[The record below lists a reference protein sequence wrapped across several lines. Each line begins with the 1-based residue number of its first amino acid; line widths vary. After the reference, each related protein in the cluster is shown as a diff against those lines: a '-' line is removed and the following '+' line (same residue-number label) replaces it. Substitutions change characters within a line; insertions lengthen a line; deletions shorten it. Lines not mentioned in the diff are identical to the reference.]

1 MTQIF
6 SHRLVDRRTALMTLV
21 SAGAGIL
28 TLGSPIVNALDDH
41 YGDHNDD
48 HNSDEHDDV
57 LASILPGFTAESRGK
72 LRTILSSPGF
82 SGQIPSTAVHELMAS
97 EKKTA
102 ATLMLALLPLAR
114 TFSHPPISN
123 YHVGAV
129 AEGMSGSLYLGFN
142 IEFLGHALGFAV
154 HGEQAALSSA
164 YMHAEAGV
172 STIALT
178 AAPCGHCRQF
188 MNELSPDGQIEIF
201 VDQAAPTKLSALLPL
216 AFGPK
221 DLGRKDGAFPVK
233 RTKLISASRI
243 SASLISASLTA
254 NALQPLADVLFQ
266 SALDAASTSYA
277 PYSKSLSGAAIAA
290 RSGRIYKGSYIENVA
305 FNPSLS
311 PLQTA
316 LVQLI
321 SAGED
326 YAAISRVALAETKGA
341 KISQKT
347 ATEAVLS
354 GIAPSVRVE
363 LLTAEVKS

>member
-1 MTQIF
+1 MSQIL
-6 SHRLVDRRTALMTLV
+6 SNQLVDRRAALITLIT
-21 SAGAGIL
+21 AGAGML
-28 TLGSPIVNALDDH
+28 ALGSPSVNALDDH
-41 YGDHNDD
+41 NDI
-48 HNSDEHDDV
+48 
-57 LASILPGFTAESRGK
+57 LANILSSFTAESRRK

-82 SGQIPSTAVHELMAS
+82 SGQIPAAAVHDLLAS
-97 EKKTA
+97 EKKSVA
-102 ATLMLALLPLAR
+102 ALMLALLPLAR

-129 AEGMSGSLYLGFN
+129 AQGMSGSLYLGFN
-142 IEFLGHALGFAV
+142 IEFPGHALGFAV
-154 HGEQAALSSA
+154 HGEQSALSSA
-164 YMHAEAGV
+164 YMHSEAGV
-172 STIALT
+172 SAIALT

-188 MNELSPDGQIEIF
+188 MNELAPDGQIEIL
-201 VDQAAPTKLSALLPL
+201 VDQSAPTRLSALLPL

-221 DLGRKDGAFPVK
+221 DLGRKDGAFPV
-233 RTKLISASRI
+233 RHTNLTFVTPSANV
-243 SASLISASLTA
+243 AEQGVDA
-254 NALQPLADVLFQ
+254 LFQ
-266 SALDAASTSYA
+266 SALDAARTAYA
-277 PYSKSLSGAAIAA
+277 PYTESPSGAAIAT

-326 YAAISRVALAETKGA
+326 YSAISRVAVAEIKGA

-354 GIAPSVRVE
+354 AVAPSVRVE
-363 LLTAEVKS
+363 FVVAERKS

>member
-6 SHRLVDRRTALMTLV
+6 SNRLVDRRTALITLV

-28 TLGSPIVNALDDH
+28 ALGSPTVNALDDRNM
-41 YGDHNDD
+41 GDHDD
-48 HNSDEHDDV
+48 A
-57 LASILPGFTAESRGK
+57 LADILPSFTAESRGK

-82 SGQIPSTAVHELMAS
+82 TGQLPARAVHDLLAS
-97 EKKTA
+97 EQKSVTA
-102 ATLMLALLPLAR
+102 LMLALLPLAR

-129 AEGMSGSLYLGFN
+129 AQGMSGGLYLGFN
-142 IEFLGHALGFAV
+142 IEFPGHALGFAV
-154 HGEQAALSSA
+154 HGEQSALSSA
-164 YMHAEAGV
+164 YMHSEAGV
-172 STIALT
+172 SAIAVT

-216 AFGPK
+216 AFGPR
-221 DLGRKDGAFPVK
+221 DLGHKDGAFPVK
-233 RTKLISASRI
+233 RTNFISAT
-243 SASLISASLTA
+243 LTPAQLAA
-254 NALQPLADVLFQ
+254 NAPRPLADLLFQ

-277 PYSKSLSGAAIAA
+277 PYTESFSGAAIAT

-354 GIAPSVRVE
+354 AIAPSVRVE

>member
-1 MTQIF
+1 LWLSLHILCIRIKPPSQIMSQVF
-6 SHRLVDRRTALMTLV
+6 SNQLVDRRTALMTLV
-21 SAGAGIL
+21 SAGAALLVQGL
-28 TLGSPIVNALDDH
+28 PTVNASD
-41 YGDHNDD
+41 DHND
-48 HNSDEHDDV
+48 V
-57 LASILPGFTAESRGK
+57 LANVLSGFTAESRVK

-82 SGQIPSTAVHELMAS
+82 RGQIPVRAVQDFVAS
-97 EKKTA
+97 EHKSVGA
-102 ATLMLALLPLAR
+102 LMLALLPLAR
-114 TFSHPPISN
+114 TFSIPPISD

-129 AEGMSGSLYLGFN
+129 AQGRSGSWYLGFN
-142 IEFLGHALGFAV
+142 IEFPGHALGFAV

-164 YMHAEAGV
+164 YMHSEAGV
-172 STIALT
+172 SAIAVT

-221 DLGRKDGAFPVK
+221 DLGRKDGALPVK
-233 RTKLISASRI
+233 QT
-243 SASLISASLTA
+243 SLIPAMPASAPQQRDDEVFQAALEAARTA
-254 NALQPLADVLFQ
+254 
-266 SALDAASTSYA
+266 YA
-277 PYSKSLSGAAIAA
+277 PYTGACSGTAIST

-321 SAGED
+321 VAGED
-326 YAAISRVALAETKGA
+326 YSAISRVALAEIKGA

-354 GIAPSVRVE
+354 AIAPSLQVE
-363 LLTAEVKS
+363 LVATEIKA

>member
-6 SHRLVDRRTALMTLV
+6 SNRLVDRRTALITLV

-28 TLGSPIVNALDDH
+28 TLGSPSVNAVDEHYADH
-41 YGDHNDD
+41 YVDHNDD
-48 HNSDEHDDV
+48 HNSDDRNDV
-57 LASILPGFTAESRGK
+57 LANILPGFTAESRGR

-82 SGQIPSTAVHELMAS
+82 SGQIPSTAVHDLMAS

-102 ATLMLALLPLAR
+102 AALMLALLPLAR

-172 STIALT
+172 SAIALT

-201 VDQAAPTKLSALLPL
+201 VDQAAPTKLSVLLPL

-221 DLGRKDGAFPVK
+221 DLGRKNGAFPVK
-233 RTKLISASRI
+233 RTN
-243 SASLISASLTA
+243 LISASLTA
-254 NALQPLADVLFQ
+254 NAPQRLADVLFQ

-277 PYSKSLSGAAIAA
+277 PYSESLSGAAIAT
-290 RSGRIYKGSYIENVA
+290 RSGRIYKGSYIENAA

-354 GIAPSVRVE
+354 AIAPSVRVE

>member
-1 MTQIF
+1 MAQLF
-6 SHRLVDRRTALMTLV
+6 SNQFVNRRTALMTLI
-21 SAGAGIL
+21 SAGAALFAQGFP
-28 TLGSPIVNALDDH
+28 TVNA
-41 YGDHNDD
+41 
-48 HNSDEHDDV
+48 SDNDV
-57 LASILPGFTAESRGK
+57 LANILPDVTAGSRAK

-82 SGQIPSTAVHELMAS
+82 SGQIPAAAVQDLLAS
-97 EKKTA
+97 EKKNIA
-102 ATLMLALLPLAR
+102 ALMLALLPLAR

-129 AEGMSGSLYLGFN
+129 AQGMSGSLYLGFN
-142 IEFLGHALGFAV
+142 IEFPGQALGFAV

-164 YMHAEAGV
+164 YMHSEAGV
-172 STIALT
+172 SAIAVT

-233 RTKLISASRI
+233 QTNLTSVAPASD
-243 SASLISASLTA
+243 
-254 NALQPLADVLFQ
+254 ALLQA
-266 SALDAASTSYA
+266 ALDAARTAYA
-277 PYSKSLSGAAIAA
+277 PYTGACSGAAIAT
-290 RSGRIYKGSYIENVA
+290 RSGRIYKGSYVENVA

-316 LVQLI
+316 LVQMLV
-321 SAGED
+321 AGED
-326 YAAISRVALAETKGA
+326 YSAISRVALAEIKGA
-341 KISQKT
+341 KISQRT

-354 GIAPSVRVE
+354 AIAPSVRVE
-363 LLTAEVKS
+363 FVAAETRS